1 MDAHYSQYLITYACP
16 VKSEAYFTGA
26 KAIQLGP
33 DPIHEDMKV
42 KLQITYLPN
51 NVPYYLAS

>member
-1 MDAHYSQYLITYACP
+1 MDAHYSKYLITYACP

-33 DPIHEDMKV
+33 EPIHEDLKV
-42 KLQITYLPN
+42 KLQIT
-51 NVPYYLAS
+51 

>member
-1 MDAHYSQYLITYACP
+1 MLYALCSMLAPPALLNPCP

-33 DPIHEDMKV
+33 EPIHEDMKV
-42 KLQITYLPN
+42 KLEIT
-51 NVPYYLAS
+51 